1 MDDGNA
7 GPFKL
12 VMGNDALNQYYINL
26 ETEVLVHNLTQGLT
40 YRVQYRAVNQ
50 IGAGLW
56 SNTAYLFVGSAP
68 DAPQTPTLISADD
81 T

>member
-7 GPFKL
+7 GPFRL
-12 VMGNDALNQYYINL
+12 VMGSNALSQHYLNL
-26 ETEVLVHNLTQGLT
+26 ETEVLVMNLTQGLT
-40 YRVQYRAVNQ
+40 YRAQYRAVNQ

-68 DAPQTPTLISADD
+68 DAP
-81 T
+81 

>member
-7 GPFKL
+7 GPFQL
-12 VMGNDALNQYYINL
+12 VMGNNALSQYYMNL
-26 ETEVLVHNLTQGLT
+26 ETEVIVMNLTQGLT
-40 YRVQYRAVNQ
+40 YRAQYRAVNQ

-68 DAPQTPTLISADD
+68 DAPQTPLLISSDE